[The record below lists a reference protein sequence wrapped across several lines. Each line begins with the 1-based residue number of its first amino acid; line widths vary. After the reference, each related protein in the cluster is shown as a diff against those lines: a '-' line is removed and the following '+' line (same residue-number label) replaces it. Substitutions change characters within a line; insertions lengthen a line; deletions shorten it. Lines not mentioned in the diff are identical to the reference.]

1 MRPRYQAKIDA
12 ETSRSDRGLNLAFRI
27 ALMALVPFFG
37 FLPGIVA
44 AVYAAC
50 MLTQP
55 GYSAWQ
61 RRSMAYILLFAS
73 ALAALWI
80 WLITH

>member
-1 MRPRYQAKIDA
+1 MRARFQSKIDA

-37 FLPGIVA
+37 VLPGVVA
-44 AVYAAC
+44 AIYAAC

-61 RRSMAYILLFAS
+61 RRSMVYILLFAS
-73 ALAALWI
+73 AMTTLWI
-80 WLITH
+80 WLIRR